1 MADNQYLYEVA
12 RIRTKELSLL
22 SADFFEQLLSAPD
35 YETCIRLLKEKGW
48 EGGQDDWEEMLAR
61 ERRKTWELMEELL
74 GDTSVFNVFLYAN
87 DYSNLKAAVK
97 SCRHRTEL
105 SNIYIEQGTVPSDTI
120 RKALS
125 ENRFEELPEAMQAP
139 AREAQKVLLQTGDGQ
154 LCDILIDR
162 AALEAIYKA
171 GKDSGDLF
179 LMLYAELTVA
189 CADIKT
195 AVRACRTGKDRG
207 FLMRALA
214 SCDSLDKDRLADA
227 AAEGEEAVAKYL
239 DTTEYHEG
247 AAVMKESLSAF
258 ERWCDNLLIRRIRPE
273 IYNAFGLGPLAAY
286 VLARESEIK
295 SVRIVLS
302 GKKNQLP
309 EQSIR
314 ERVRET
320 YV

>member
-35 YETCIRLLKEKGW
+35 YETCIRLLREKGW

-105 SNIYIEQGTVPSDTI
+105 SNIYIEQGTVPADTI

-195 AVRACRTGKDRG
+195 AVRACSVQYDLHVKHTFFYNRGDIDVGIEIIPMHSLMAQMSTGIAWYENE
-207 FLMRALA
+207 L
-214 SCDSLDKDRLADA
+214 
-227 AAEGEEAVAKYL
+227 
-239 DTTEYHEG
+239 T
-247 AAVMKESLSAF
+247 
-258 ERWCDNLLIRRIRPE
+258 NI
-273 IYNAFGLGPLAAY
+273 
-286 VLARESEIK
+286 
-295 SVRIVLS
+295 
-302 GKKNQLP
+302 
-309 EQSIR
+309 
-314 ERVRET
+314 VREGRSNPT
-320 YV
+320 VPIILIGIEPD